1 MQHKDFVFAKILL
14 GLVVTLLLWRCK
26 GEANTER
33 DSQSNQNGRQGVW
46 LTVLGTVQD
55 GGSPHIGCEKG
66 CCSAL
71 FLQPDSSRKVVALG
85 IIDYAANK
93 RFLFDATPDMP
104 AQLRYLRNHSAGYFN
119 TDAPNGIFLTHAHI
133 GHYTGLMYLGREAL
147 GADAV
152 PVYAMPRMKSFL
164 ETNGPWSQLVDL
176 GNIILCE
183 MQADAAV
190 QLTENVQVIPF
201 RVPHRD
207 EYSETVGFKIIGP
220 NKSVLFIPDIDKW
233 EKWDK
238 NIVAEIEKVDY
249 ALVDATFYAN
259 GEIER
264 NMAEVPHPFAEE
276 TISLLLNLPKSEKG
290 KVIFIHFN
298 HTNPLINPLS
308 AEADAVRKMHFNVA
322 AFGDEFAL

>member
-1 MQHKDFVFAKILL
+1 MGIVALFVAFSFTSCQNHIEDKPDSI
-14 GLVVTLLLWRCK
+14 TH
-26 GEANTER
+26 ER
-33 DSQSNQNGRQGVW
+33 DQRNGVW
-46 LTVLGTVQD
+46 LIILGTVQD
-55 GGSPHIGCEKG
+55 GGSPHIGCAKD
-66 CCSAL
+66 CCKAL
-71 FLQPDSSRKVVALG
+71 FMLPDSSRKVVALG

-93 RFLFDATPDMP
+93 RFLFEATPDMP
-104 AQLRYLRNHSAGYFN
+104 AQLRYLRNQPDANFS
-119 TDAPNGIFLTHAHI
+119 TDMPDGILLTHAHI
-133 GHYTGLMYLGREAL
+133 GHYAGLMYLGREAL
-147 GADAV
+147 GAHSV

-164 ETNGPWSQLVDL
+164 ETNGPWSQLVNL
-176 GNIILCE
+176 ENIVIHE
-183 MQADAAV
+183 MQADTAV

-220 NKSVLFIPDIDKW
+220 KKSVLFIPDIDKW

-238 NIVAEIEKVDY
+238 NIVAEIEKVDH
-249 ALVDATFYAN
+249 ALVDATFYTN

-276 TISLLLNLPKSEKG
+276 TINLLSNLPESEKG

-308 AEADAVRKMHFNVA
+308 AEADSVRKMFFNVA
-322 AFGDEFAL
+322 ELGDEFAL